1 MNDIERPRMGGARG
15 RGGAAESGICSDNA
29 GSGKKS
35 SGVVEKRRFVVH
47 PRVSKRFVIEARLPS
62 EVIGREDD
70 GERGDDGEMRPEK
83 ELYRFGFRV

>member
-1 MNDIERPRMGGARG
+1 MGRARG
-15 RGGAAESGICSDNA
+15 RGGATESGNVTSCSKNA

-35 SGVVEKRRFVVH
+35 SGVVEKRRFVVD
-47 PRVSKRFVIEARLPS
+47 PRASKRFVIEARLPS

-70 GERGDDGEMRPEK
+70 GERRDDGEMRPEK